1 MTGVMKMSLSTRCLA
16 LALILALG
24 AATGCIRS
32 PDKEYGGHG
41 EILSIGAHK
50 PRILDRV
57 VYTFQ
62 EKNYVLVP
70 QQEGNKIAAVKT
82 RAVNVKSTQVTLSI
96 DENAAALNTTDG
108 KEFRPFEPGVRAVET
123 SETAPKDNPYGSHL
137 WGQFQLVKNY
147 EVSGW
152 FFFEVPKGTKFSD
165 FTWED
170 VEPIKVP
177 YP

>member
-1 MTGVMKMSLSTRCLA
+1 MTKMMKMSLSTRCFV

-50 PRILDRV
+50 PKMLDRV

-62 EKNYVLVP
+62 EKNYVIAP
-70 QQEGNKIAAVKT
+70 QQEGNKIAAVKA
-82 RAVNVKSTQVTLSI
+82 RAVNLKSTQVTLSI
-96 DENAAALNTTDG
+96 DENAATLNTADG
-108 KEFRPFEPGVRAVET
+108 SQFKPFESGVRAVET
-123 SETAPKDNPYGSHL
+123 SETVPKDNPYGSRI
-137 WGQFQLVKNY
+137 WGQFQLIKGF

-152 FFFEVPKGTKFSD
+152 FFFEVPEGTKFSD
-165 FTWED
+165 FSWED
-170 VEPIKVP
+170 VESIRVP